1 MGQAESRPHYEGNEP
16 EETDHDVS
24 YHNQNSDDLAFPS
37 QIPSSIQPKYPSP
50 PRRRIRNR
58 DNSSPT
64 QLVFG
69 SSPPSNHKSPDSFS
83 GVPTFA
89 APVLSSDQADGEG
102 THSSSK
108 KKRNKRKRSKNRTS
122 SMSHHDPDE
131 SVLYGQEHENGML
144 EDLNDE
150 GQLLDLQKRDKKEL
164 RRQAKLARQQELAS
178 AAVNIHEQQEPNR
191 FSQLWEP
198 QEHAKY
204 EPIEGNVGEELP
216 IPIDPNLL
224 DPAIMEESIPSR
236 RRKRKAQDQDE
247 GQSEQNGKKNKRSRS
262 RQMGIQAEN
271 GHGPGESDINF
282 NDLAEQ
288 IYSDQKKTSFMDHF
302 PPDAQQDG
310 THDGMT
316 GLAMGVDDD
325 AHAIVRIES
334 DLMANAQ
341 PEMDTGD
348 KIVENYPDDAIDGD
362 YVGQDDR
369 NDASTQ
375 DQSQIHVTEAL
386 NVNGHDDIQV
396 PPSVPQPDGAEDL
409 NFNYVEEG
417 KAATTGRKRVA
428 KPNFFDRV
436 QELDENGLQSPSTA
450 AVNRRKGKGK
460 QVAGPHNGDE
470 ASPSTANGKVK
481 QPKISSMLE
490 GPETPSN
497 NSVVR
502 LRTPRTPVTV
512 TGAFSDLELRN
523 LSQAIERYREDT
535 GKSQHEVN
543 ELIHG
548 NPKDAK
554 SNELWERIMATCVG
568 RSRQKVINQTR
579 RKFHNF
585 VARGT
590 WTPEQE
596 QELRQMYEQYGN
608 KYALIGQLIN
618 RHPEDIRD
626 RIRNYL
632 VCGDSRRKDQW
643 NQEEQDQ
650 LIAIVEQAIE
660 QIHVERAKQGDSSG
674 RPVEEDINWQLVSQ
688 GMGRT
693 RSRLQCISKWKA
705 IKPQLVGGGLDGE
718 TAPMEEII
726 EKGRQTAI
734 TMSYRNRSLV
744 IQAIQRT
751 GANADSRIPW
761 LKVRTELNMQWT
773 RPPLMIV
780 WFRLRRTV
788 ENWQTL
794 NVKEICIVLLQ
805 RFKEFH
811 KLDYIED
818 SSNDF
823 SLEAEYREVEYKI
836 KRGRKSHT
844 TIKTPAIAKTS
855 DDEDDAVVDQLDAPA
870 ADAAEHEIVSQRTR
884 SHRQNSVDLGM
895 HSGAVENPEERE
907 VADSDPDV
915 KTRNDTQRRRTRS
928 QPDDVQ
934 GPDDV
939 QEEGYESGNQSSD
952 THASQASS
960 IPAR

>member
-1 MGQAESRPHYEGNEP
+1 MGQNESRPQYEEDEAEEP
-16 EETDHDVS
+16 GPDVS
-24 YHNQNSDDLAFPS
+24 YYNQKSDDLAFPS

-50 PRRRIRNR
+50 PPRRTR
-58 DNSSPT
+58 DRDSSSPI
-64 QLVFG
+64 QHVFG
-69 SSPPSNHKSPDSFS
+69 SSPPSNHTSLDPFP
-83 GVPTFA
+83 GVATFA
-89 APVLSSDQADGEG
+89 APVLSSDQADSER

-108 KKRNKRKRSKNRTS
+108 KKKKSKKRRNRKRTS
-122 SMSHHDPDE
+122 SMSHPEHDG
-131 SVLYGQEHENGML
+131 SVLYEQDHDNGML
-144 EDLNDE
+144 QDLNGE
-150 GQLLDLQKRDKKEL
+150 GQLQDLQRSDRKDL
-164 RRQAKLARQQELAS
+164 RRQAKLARQQQLAS
-178 AAVNIHEQQEPNR
+178 AAVNIHEQQEPSR

-204 EPIEGNVGEELP
+204 EPIEGNIEEDLP
-216 IPIDPNLL
+216 MPIDPNLL
-224 DPAIMEESIPSR
+224 DPAIMEDSMPSR

-247 GQSEQNGKKNKRSRS
+247 SGQSGNKNKRSRS
-262 RQMGIQAEN
+262 RQMGTEAEN
-271 GHGPGESDINF
+271 GHGPVQHDINF

-288 IYSDQKKTSFMDHF
+288 IYSDQKKTSFMDEY
-302 PPDAQQDG
+302 PPDAHHDA
-310 THDGMT
+310 THNAMT
-316 GLAMGVDDD
+316 GLAMAIDDNMHPM
-325 AHAIVRIES
+325 ARIES
-334 DLMANAQ
+334 DLVANAQ
-341 PEMDTGD
+341 PETDTGD
-348 KIVENYPDDAIDGD
+348 KIAETYQDDAIDGD
-362 YVGQDDR
+362 YVEQNDT
-369 NDASTQ
+369 NDASSTQ
-375 DQSQIHVTEAL
+375 GQPHVHVTEA
-386 NVNGHDDIQV
+386 NDVNGHEDIQV
-396 PPSVPQPDGAEDL
+396 PSSVPQPDGTEGL
-409 NFNYVEEG
+409 SFNQVDTG
-417 KAATTGRKRVA
+417 KAATTGRRRVA

-436 QELDENGLQSPSTA
+436 PEELNESDLQSPSTA

-460 QVAGPHNGDE
+460 QVAGPQNGDE
-470 ASPSTANGKVK
+470 AGPSTANGKVK

-490 GPETPSN
+490 GAETPSN

-535 GKSQHEVN
+535 GKTQHDVN
-543 ELIHG
+543 DLIHG

-643 NQEEQDQ
+643 NQEEQDH

-660 QIHVERAKQGDSSG
+660 QIHTERAKQGDSSG

-805 RFKEFH
+805 RFKEYH

-818 SSNDF
+818 SSTDF
-823 SLEAEYREVEYKI
+823 SLESEYREVEYKI

-870 ADAAEHEIVSQRTR
+870 ADAAENEIVSHHTR
-884 SHRQNSVDLGM
+884 SHSVDLGM
-895 HSGAVENPEERE
+895 HGGAVENPEERE
-907 VADSDPDV
+907 IADSDPDV
-915 KTRNDTQRRRTRS
+915 KTHDATRRRRTRS
-928 QPDDVQ
+928 QPDEV
-934 GPDDV
+934 
-939 QEEGYESGNQSSD
+939 EEVEEKGYESGNQSSD